1 MAAPHPLEDFMHP
14 DMHSFV
20 AADPQARGHH
30 GVMADWLEERG
41 HPVLAQVFRRHQ
53 GFQAMMHRG
62 DFPAPAYRS
71 TFEHP
76 LSTHVDQRG
85 KTTELTY
92 HRMEDWLTKKKFHV
106 VNLTHWRWWNP
117 DPEGMNTGHAVS
129 VSAPV
134 TRDELKALV
143 KQYGKTRGQTVAAW
157 RGRTVAHQLKNKEV
171 GEFPMEH
178 LHGPDAQLAAE
189 DIGGPQQPVR
199 RGGLARPAQPLQHS
213 LPTRE
218 SAGVSAGLQEPTSGP
233 RHAFVNGYPSHRDD
247 QGNTFIHRPQ
257 QDPGKFRA
265 AMQQLGTPESLHM
278 QQAAETGHRWDVK
291 AADYPHFAKYNPAAL
306 AKMSGAVPG
315 DKVQFHVNA
324 LDGSH
329 IVHVTGQG
337 EHSGK
342 TVRTIIDPKK
352 SELYLDTIT
361 GPGKGGQ
368 GWGGR
373 YFFDALKGARKLGLK
388 TITAGHAIGKP
399 GDRMWNGFYSWP
411 RLGFNGPLP
420 KDHTLPPE
428 HAGAKDFHELFDKP
442 GGADAWKA
450 HGNES
455 FNIKFDTT
463 PGSPH
468 TQRLVKYLR
477 GVAAR
482 RRAQGPQ
489 RMGREELGQKEN
501 EEFTPAWYT
510 SPFGHLHIH
519 KFHPDAKLYARRL
532 LGDDDHWEVS
542 FERDHK
548 GHPTTKLTGDAGHG
562 AVAVMRGVLGGIKK
576 FLDLQ
581 SPKSFHFS
589 AAADETS
596 RVKLYDRAAPIL
608 AQQHGYA
615 HEREDNGDIIHYQF
629 KKQGE
634 QHGQL
639 RSLVE

>member
-1 MAAPHPLEDFMHP
+1 MATPHPLEDFHHP
-14 DMHSFV
+14 DMHAFV
-20 AADPQARGHH
+20 AADPQKMGHY
-30 GVMADWLEERG
+30 GVIADWLEERG
-41 HPVLAQVFRRHQ
+41 HPVLAQVFRRHPEFT
-53 GFQAMMHRG
+53 GMMRRG

-71 TFEHP
+71 EVEHP
-76 LSTHVDQRG
+76 LSSYTDSRGG

-92 HRMEDWLTKKKFHV
+92 HRMEDRLTKKKFHA

-129 VSAPV
+129 VTAPV
-134 TRDELKALV
+134 TRKELAALV
-143 KQYGKTRGQTVAAW
+143 KQYGGKKSGLSPTRDWATRRRERND
-157 RGRTVAHQLKNKEV
+157 RGT

-178 LHGPDAQLAAE
+178 LEGPDAQLAAE

-199 RGGLARPAQPLQHS
+199 RGGLARPAQPLQHA

-218 SAGVSAGLQEPTSGP
+218 SAGVSGGLPEPTTGP
-233 RHAFVNGYPSHRDD
+233 RHAFVNGYPSHRDE

-257 QDPGKFRA
+257 QDPERFRA
-265 AMQQLGTPESLHM
+265 TMQQLGTPESLHM

-315 DKVQFHVNA
+315 DKVSFHVNGI
-324 LDGSH
+324 DGSH

-337 EHSGK
+337 EHAGK

-373 YFFDALKGARKLGLK
+373 YFFDALRGARKLGLK

-428 HAGAKDFHELFDKP
+428 HAGARDFHELFDKP
-442 GGADAWKA
+442 GGAEAWKA

-455 FNIKFDTT
+455 FNIQFDTT

-477 GVAAR
+477 QAAVR

-489 RMGREELGQKEN
+489 RMEREEEGKPDTEWYAPPLGQGDYLVSE
-501 EEFTPAWYT
+501 
-510 SPFGHLHIH
+510 
-519 KFHPDAKLYARRL
+519 FHPEATLYAQRHPE
-532 LGDDDHWEVS
+532 GNDHWEVYFDRTPPGRKYPS
-542 FERDHK
+542 SS
-548 GHPTTKLTGDAGHG
+548 LTGDAGHG
-562 AVAVMRGVLGGIKK
+562 AVGIMRGVLGGIKK
-576 FLDLQ
+576 FLIRQ
-581 SPKSFHFS
+581 SPRSFHFS
-589 AAADETS
+589 AAADEPS

-608 AQQHGYA
+608 AQQHGYT
-615 HEREDNGDIIHYQF
+615 HEREDNGDVIHYQF
-629 KKQGE
+629 KRQGE
-634 QHGQL
+634 
-639 RSLVE
+639 